1 MATGSAADA
10 SAAHPC
16 GATSVSRRHVASLV
30 VFAIVALCST
40 ARHDASIYF
49 PIESNSVK
57 AGPFPSKKS
66 PVQALQES
74 SVGDDPPGRE
84 EQRKRKPGKRTSHD
98 GRVYFVE
105 PGSQLHDL
113 VKKWK
118 DSSITVSQAA
128 LDLNRIVSDVEY
140 IDHKPS
146 EGMLMIKTHKT
157 VLFRQLNG
165 RLGPAKFGSGAPY
178 DVWAV
183 HSKYDSV
190 LFDDF
195 LPSTGRILSIIRD
208 PGNASV
214 WNEFVL
220 SHEGRDFFTK
230 KVKRAGCQ
238 LNRMTLQIVGGI
250 GNSVKYSN
258 HTGKVQDWIEESYKR
273 RHVLLVTERMVE
285 SMLVLWHEYNLH
297 PLDVVFSSFKV
308 SSKSE
313 QKDEESIEAEN
324 VIREMSPSDSQMY
337 RHANLRLDSL
347 LGISFASSKVRE
359 NAIDELETM
368 NDLLAQTCG
377 TVTYTDKHRFVYG
390 YDNLTINVPSLQRFC
405 EEKLLDGPQWHHRH
419 YTSLKEAGISPCLL
433 RGRYSP
439 RKSSVVLS
447 PLRVDRAPYKSE
459 GRLGHSLTT
468 TRILQEPAPRTK
480 ASLRVPRVVRSYTF
494 RDLRFVV
501 LLPATMVN
509 AAVTASNAS
518 LQRQR
523 DEDWTKGELKR
534 NMGAN
539 LGEKSLGVSA
549 TTLLLVLLC
558 TLTVGH
564 TDHFFAG
571 SAVGGGIS
579 QHSRGTAAAT
589 ATVPLRGFICDRRSA
604 HEPCEVCHLGFY
616 CENETTMLPCPSAEF
631 FCPLGSVAPVRV
643 KQGFYS
649 LPLATNHSRHY
660 EEPCPE
666 GFFCTNCVKTICLKG
681 YYCGREMLTVPV
693 PRGEEYLYCQEGS
706 VRPQLAKEG
715 WFTTGGLRE
724 QERVLSQGEHIAAA
738 GAARI
743 LHDKPGGAMP
753 SGHVQRGRDHET
765 AGDVKPSPL
774 GLEPMGQSKAPVT
787 PPSAKSVRLATTARP
802 TQVLQRP
809 MRQG

>member
-1 MATGSAADA
+1 
-10 SAAHPC
+10 
-16 GATSVSRRHVASLV
+16 VASLV

-57 AGPFPSKKS
+57 AGPFPYKP

-74 SVGDDPPGRE
+74 PVGDDPPGRE
-84 EQRKRKPGKRTSHD
+84 EQRKREPGKRTSHD
-98 GRVYFVE
+98 GRVHFVE

-118 DSSITVSQAA
+118 ESDITVSQAA

-157 VLFRQLNG
+157 GSSTVASVLRSLAAMHNLRHPVLFHGNKLHGTRTWDPRRRLDEMLN
-165 RLGPAKFGSGAPY
+165 FTSTDGSRGAPY

-208 PGNASV
+208 PGTAMRSACAFFSNCGCPADRGNASV

-230 KVKRAGCQ
+230 KVKRSGCQ
-238 LNRMTLQIVGGI
+238 LNRMTLQIVGGV

-347 LGISFASSKVRE
+347 LGTSFASSKVRE

-390 YDNLTINVPSLQRFC
+390 YDNLTIDVPSLQRFC

-419 YTSLKEAGISPCLL
+419 YTSLKEAGMWP
-433 RGRYSP
+433 G
-439 RKSSVVLS
+439 KSQSS
-447 PLRVDRAPYKSE
+447 
-459 GRLGHSLTT
+459 
-468 TRILQEPAPRTK
+468 
-480 ASLRVPRVVRSYTF
+480 
-494 RDLRFVV
+494 
-501 LLPATMVN
+501 
-509 AAVTASNAS
+509 
-518 LQRQR
+518 
-523 DEDWTKGELKR
+523 
-534 NMGAN
+534 
-539 LGEKSLGVSA
+539 
-549 TTLLLVLLC
+549 
-558 TLTVGH
+558 
-564 TDHFFAG
+564 
-571 SAVGGGIS
+571 
-579 QHSRGTAAAT
+579 
-589 ATVPLRGFICDRRSA
+589 
-604 HEPCEVCHLGFY
+604 
-616 CENETTMLPCPSAEF
+616 
-631 FCPLGSVAPVRV
+631 
-643 KQGFYS
+643 
-649 LPLATNHSRHY
+649 
-660 EEPCPE
+660 
-666 GFFCTNCVKTICLKG
+666 
-681 YYCGREMLTVPV
+681 
-693 PRGEEYLYCQEGS
+693 
-706 VRPQLAKEG
+706 
-715 WFTTGGLRE
+715 RE
-724 QERVLSQGEHIAAA
+724 Q
-738 GAARI
+738 
-743 LHDKPGGAMP
+743 
-753 SGHVQRGRDHET
+753 
-765 AGDVKPSPL
+765 
-774 GLEPMGQSKAPVT
+774 
-787 PPSAKSVRLATTARP
+787 
-802 TQVLQRP
+802 
-809 MRQG
+809 